1 MDNKIKLMPAPIAV
15 AWKAFEAENR
25 PFYKL
30 NRLVD
35 TYETLMKYV
44 GILAIQNFYEAGLAK
59 DFLKIDK
66 QVRTKIAVPMLGTWK
81 YISKDVLG
89 CFKDRKDAIFCPDLY
104 LFYFKDFGQK
114 TLHDQFYGESQALLD
129 LRNEYLGH
137 GATLGKNKSEEL
149 VAEHTPILYTLLD
162 KTKFLRELP
171 LYYVQAEV
179 HNGTFEVKPMIG
191 AEYRS
196 ASLVLL
202 SVANLPVGHVI
213 IHNPV
218 TGKVLDLHPLIVY
231 LICNETL
238 ATWDTYWAQI
248 LGKLDYIEHEG
259 RTREM
264 PDIETILQAKRGTL
278 ESLVEQGILTNE
290 QLERPLERERAAL
303 QGKAG
308 LKSIELLVL
317 FCIAKAPLSLKE
329 AAAMLKADPLDVQRA
344 FEVIRTVLVESE
356 QEGHFTPFHAGFREY
371 VLNLDDYSETK
382 FHCHADTIANITESM
397 IAYCADWQHH
407 CSLYALRYYPDHL
420 FETQRYDD
428 LFVLARE
435 AAFQGAQAQAFP
447 DDPGLLLHT
456 LQTALQ
462 GAADIDNAVRMA
474 EFLLAHAR
482 RLIAI
487 TQESPLNVSRSGNL
501 KRAWELADLFEI
513 ERCTLWHLL
522 LAWELKDM
530 GRLEEARATLE
541 RLREK
546 GLHHFL
552 SWPAGWKGEY
562 AAYLL
567 AQVFEVSEDTFVVTQ
582 QQLLENQNRSILCG
596 FLSARGYFAV
606 ALEAAQGIDYP
617 RNRAVVLGDIAQAQ
631 VQAGE
636 NEAART
642 TWVAALETAQG
653 INVAWERVFA
663 LAQIA
668 STQAQAG
675 DHAAARKVSAMALET
690 VQEIDDAE
698 KRALA
703 LRDIAQAQAQAG
715 DFAVALK
722 TAHRIKRE
730 DIFVMPLFGEPEP
743 DVLAMIAIAQA
754 QAGEFDAALET
765 AQGIENGRERAKVL
779 GNIAQAYA
787 RAGEFVAALKTA
799 LQPGSKRGI
808 GVWNRVE
815 VLIRIAVAQAQ
826 AGDHETAQRHFSFA
840 LETVVPRSYGSLKES
855 ARKKGGIEKL
865 GKITSAE
872 AKLLGKIAVA
882 QVEIEEREAAR
893 TTFAT
898 ALDTAQGIDHVWW
911 RGDTLKCIAQMQAQ
925 AGEFAAA
932 IVTAQGIDYPKS
944 QAKEIVIT
952 SRRLPNQVE
961 VLCQIAVI
969 QGQAGKPEAARST
982 FAIAFGAAHEAFG
995 TVQESEE
1002 KWYRAETLRDIAELQ
1017 AQVGDFTVALEIV
1030 QRIDYTF
1037 WRANALKDIAQTRNF
1052 DAVCAIWAA
1061 AVETAQGIDDVL
1073 LRIKALK
1080 EIALAQA
1087 QVREFDAAL
1096 ETAQGID
1103 EADRAS
1109 VFRDIAQAQAQAQA
1123 QAGEFD
1129 AALETTQR
1137 IDVPYLRSEMLK
1149 AIAKAQ
1155 AQTGEFGAALETAQ
1169 RIDDEWI
1176 RAKALEA
1183 IAKTQAQAGKTEAA
1197 QVTWAAVVEAIQ
1209 GIGDMRRRVGA
1220 LLGVISKKQTMWIE
1234 QILEDRDECLPE
1246 IAKALAEMESK
1257 EYFKQLLTSCA
1268 YYLDTA
1274 HFMCSLLAWLYPEQ
1288 VVAIADVLLQQEPLD
1303 KNHEV

>member
-1 MDNKIKLMPAPIAV
+1 MSRSLERSEGSPLYLRMLLEDLSAGRITFGEI
-15 AWKAFEAENR
+15 
-25 PFYKL
+25 
-30 NRLVD
+30 
-35 TYETLMKYV
+35 ETLPQGV
-44 GILAIQNFYEAGLAK
+44 QA
-59 DFLKIDK
+59 
-66 QVRTKIAVPMLGTWK
+66 
-81 YISKDVLG
+81 
-89 CFKDRKDAIFCPDLY
+89 
-104 LFYFKDFGQK
+104 YFK
-114 TLHDQFYGESQALLD
+114 
-129 LRNEYLGH
+129 R
-137 GATLGKNKSEEL
+137 
-149 VAEHTPILYTLLD
+149 I
-162 KTKFLRELP
+162 
-171 LYYVQAEV
+171 
-179 HNGTFEVKPMIG
+179 
-191 AEYRS
+191 
-196 ASLVLL
+196 
-202 SVANLPVGHVI
+202 
-213 IHNPV
+213 
-218 TGKVLDLHPLIVY
+218 
-231 LICNETL
+231 
-238 ATWDTYWAQI
+238 
-248 LGKLDYIEHEG
+248 LDYIEHEG
-259 RTREM
+259 RTCEV
-264 PDIETILQAKRGTL
+264 PDIETILQVKRGTL
-278 ESLVEQGILTNE
+278 ESLVEQGILSQE
-290 QLERPLERERAAL
+290 QLETQLEHERAAL
-303 QGKAG
+303 QGKVG
-308 LKSIELLVL
+308 LKNIELLAL

-329 AAAMLKADPLDVQRA
+329 AAAMLKADPLDAQYA

-356 QEGHFTPFHAGFREY
+356 QEGCFTLFHAGFREY
-371 VLNLDDYSETK
+371 VLNLGDYSDTK
-382 FHCHADTIANITESM
+382 FHCHADTIANITESL
-397 IAYCADWQHH
+397 IAYCTDWQHH
-407 CSLYALRYYPDHL
+407 RSLYALRYYPDHL
-420 FETQRYDD
+420 FEMQRYDD

-447 DDPGLLLHT
+447 DDPDLPLHT

-487 TQESPLNVSRSGNL
+487 TQESPLNVLRSGNL

-530 GRLEEARATLE
+530 GRLEEAGATLE

-546 GLHHFL
+546 ELYPFL
-552 SWPAGWKGEY
+552 SLPVGWKGEY

-567 AQVFEVSEDTFVVTQ
+567 VHIFEVSEDTFTVLQ
-582 QQLLENQNRSILCG
+582 QQLLHDKDRCVLCR
-596 FLSARGYFAV
+596 FLIARGHFTA
-606 ALEAAQGIDYP
+606 ALEAAQGIVYP
-617 RNRAVVLGDIAQAQ
+617 RSRAVVLGDIAQAQ

-636 NEAART
+636 NEASRT

-653 INVAWERVFA
+653 INVAWERAFA

-675 DHAAARKVSAMALET
+675 DHEAARKVSAMALET
-690 VQEIDDAE
+690 VQEIDNAE
-698 KRALA
+698 RRALA
-703 LRDIAQAQAQAG
+703 LRNIAQAQAQAG

-882 QVEIEEREAAR
+882 QAEIEEREAAR

-932 IVTAQGIDYPKS
+932 IVTAQGIDYPKN

-952 SRRLPNQVE
+952 SRRLPNRVE

-1017 AQVGDFTVALEIV
+1017 AQAGDFTVALEIA

-1052 DAVCAIWAA
+1052 DAVGAIWAA
-1061 AVETAQGIDDVL
+1061 AVETTQGIDDVL

-1137 IDVPYLRSEMLK
+1137 IDVPYLRSETLK

-1169 RIDDEWI
+1169 KIDNVRYREEALGSIAQVQAQVGEFGTALETVKRIDNAGRRTKVLKDIAQVQVQVGKFGAALKTAQRIDDARR
-1176 RAKALEA
+1176 RADALKDIAQVQTQAGEDEIAQVTWNAAVDTAREIDDERSRAHALET
-1183 IAKTQAQAGKTEAA
+1183 IAKTQAQAGEFDAALNTAQKIDNAEWRAEALGAIAKVQA
-1197 QVTWAAVVEAIQ
+1197 QVGEDEVARATRVEK
-1209 GIGDMRRRVGA
+1209 
-1220 LLGVISKKQTMWIE
+1220 ISTRSE
-1234 QILEDRDECLPE
+1234 FHNSILE
-1246 IAKALAEMESK
+1246 IAKALVEVGDK
-1257 EYFKQLLTSCA
+1257 THFKQLLIPCA
-1268 YYLDTA
+1268 SYPDAAYR
-1274 HFMCSLLAWLYPEQ
+1274 MCGLLARLYPGQ
-1288 VVAIADVLLQQEPLD
+1288 ATAIADVLLQQEPLD
-1303 KNHEV
+1303 KNREV